1 MTASTDTTGTAELAQ
16 VASGVL
22 ARLRDAKPWTVA
34 EMADLVSAPAPELP
48 EAEPFPAPAE
58 PVTFTDR
65 LRSALRSLPTLFGK
79 VAPTERRKLEAAEL
93 VRLTEEII
101 AIDELSKQL
110 GSRKKAIQEYV
121 RTHMDFAA
129 EEQGLA
135 PLCDRVADGVAKGHY
150 LVASP
155 GTPFEV
161 PVEGY
166 ADAWQQRYVK
176 GEVTQDLAT
185 LTELRDAGKITQA
198 EFNACTREV
207 RVLDEDKIKGLI
219 KKNPRRGLA
228 ILAAITRRSA
238 PGASLYAP
246 KK

>member
-1 MTASTDTTGTAELAQ
+1 MTAPTDTTDTALAQ
-16 VASGVL
+16 VAPGVL

-34 EMADLVSAPAPELP
+34 EMADLLAAPAVELP

-58 PVTFTDR
+58 PVTFTDK
-65 LRSALRSLPTLFGK
+65 LRSALRGLPGLFGQ

-93 VRLTEEII
+93 ARLTQEII

-110 GSRKKAIQEYV
+110 GDRKNAIQEFV
-121 RTHMDFAA
+121 RTHMDFTA
-129 EEQGLA
+129 EAQDLA
-135 PLCDRVADGVAKGHY
+135 PLCDRVAEGVAKGHY

-155 GTPFEV
+155 GTPYEV

-166 ADAWQQRYVK
+166 SDPWQQRYVK
-176 GEVTQDLAT
+176 GKVTQDQHT
-185 LTELRDAGKITQA
+185 LNELREAGTITQA
-198 EFNACTREV
+198 EFNSFTREV
-207 RVLDEDKIKGLI
+207 RVLDEDKIKTAI
-219 KKNPRRGLA
+219 KKNPRRALA

>member
-1 MTASTDTTGTAELAQ
+1 MTATTDTTGTAGLAQ
-16 VASGVL
+16 VAPGVL

-34 EMADLVSAPAPELP
+34 EMAELMAAPAAELP

-58 PVTFTDR
+58 PVTFTDK
-65 LRSALRSLPTLFGK
+65 LRSALRGLPGLFGQ

-93 VRLTEEII
+93 VRLTDEII

-110 GSRKKAIQEYV
+110 GDRKNAIQEYV

-129 EEQGLA
+129 EAQGLT
-135 PLCDRVADGVAKGHY
+135 PLCDRIAEGVAKGHY

-155 GTPFEV
+155 GTPYEV

-166 ADAWQQRYVK
+166 SDAWQQRFVK
-176 GEVTQDLAT
+176 GKVAQDLHT
-185 LTELRDAGKITQA
+185 LVELREAGTITQP
-198 EFNACTREV
+198 EFNAFTREV
-207 RVLDEDKIKGLI
+207 RVLDEDKIKVFI
-219 KKNPRRGLA
+219 KKAPRRGLA
-228 ILAAITRRSA
+228 ILAAITKRNA
-238 PGASLYAP
+238 PGASVNHP

>member
-1 MTASTDTTGTAELAQ
+1 M
-16 VASGVL
+16 
-22 ARLRDAKPWTVA
+22 
-34 EMADLVSAPAPELP
+34 
-48 EAEPFPAPAE
+48 
-58 PVTFTDR
+58 
-65 LRSALRSLPTLFGK
+65 
-79 VAPTERRKLEAAEL
+79 
-93 VRLTEEII
+93 RLTEEII